1 MKKRSPSQSI
11 VKSDVKASLLRFHEE
26 RQAERDWS
34 KGCIKVKGC
43 SLSRTYV
50 IFYTQTNLIST
61 LWQNVRL
68 ASSKAPLKFIE
79 SRNSLTVCPN

>member
-1 MKKRSPSQSI
+1 
-11 VKSDVKASLLRFHEE
+11 
-26 RQAERDWS
+26 
-34 KGCIKVKGC
+34 
-43 SLSRTYV
+43 V